1 MQDVQTCIFHC
12 TVWEH
17 PERRAG
23 GIQEIVSLVQEQK
36 AGGFAELVCFKPSR
50 KQHQPP
56 LSIMNGTVSSP
67 FAAPGS
73 ATRTGF
79 QGRCF
84 GYNRFR
90 LWFHTNFKESHFKHR
105 IGTNSFLK
113 LAKVYSLII
122 HSNHYF
128 VSDVG
133 NPQVRAGFL
142 HLPSTVHCTEP
153 SVMQIILEY
162 KTALCERTLQLKSGF
177 LPRFALKNHF

>member
-1 MQDVQTCIFHC
+1 MHLPLHC
-12 TVWEH
+12 LGASRTPGRGNPGNCVPCSGAKGWRI
-17 PERRAG
+17 RRT
-23 GIQEIVSLVQEQK
+23 SLLQALSK
-36 AGGFAELVCFKPSR
+36 TAPAPS
-50 KQHQPP
+50 QHHEWHRFLAFCCPV
-56 LSIMNGTVSSP
+56 LG
-67 FAAPGS
+67 GS